1 VGMLPDP
8 NSTSRHGKPEKASD
22 VNEHKHICA
31 PCAWR
36 ARSNVTTLIKT
47 CDGSKGQE
55 ISVGRPSGSGR
66 NSMPSS
72 ARTRSHKPQASDV
85 VLLSPPIIFSVV
97 RSLKNGK
104 LCETA
109 EKELLSSAL
118 LEPRPGC
125 FRTHV
130 PTPREYEPDV
140 GIKEI
145 QCVHRS
151 VRWSHPTFG
160 LSETISGNFT
170 LFGPRPLAL
179 QQDGSDARQNQLT
192 DGATLGSGLLFQLP
206 VEGNAGYQP

>member
-1 VGMLPDP
+1 M
-8 NSTSRHGKPEKASD
+8 
-22 VNEHKHICA
+22 
-31 PCAWR
+31 
-36 ARSNVTTLIKT
+36 TTLIKT
-47 CDGSKGQE
+47 CDSGKGQE
-55 ISVGRPSGSGR
+55 ISVGRPAPEETQCDHQPTLDR
-66 NSMPSS
+66 PP
-72 ARTRSHKPQASDV
+72 RTWSCCR
-85 VLLSPPIIFSVV
+85 LMIFAVV

-109 EKELLSSAL
+109 EKELLLSAL

-130 PTPREYEPDV
+130 PTPQEYEPDV

-160 LSETISGNFT
+160 PSETISGNFT

-179 QQDGSDARQNQLT
+179 QQDDSDARQNQLT
-192 DGATLGSGLLFQLP
+192 DRVTLGSGLLFQLP
-206 VEGNAGYQP
+206 VEGNGGINRSAN

>member
-1 VGMLPDP
+1 M
-8 NSTSRHGKPEKASD
+8 R
-22 VNEHKHICA
+22 
-31 PCAWR
+31 
-36 ARSNVTTLIKT
+36 
-47 CDGSKGQE
+47 
-55 ISVGRPSGSGR
+55 
-66 NSMPSS
+66 SS
-72 ARTRSHKPQASDV
+72 AHTRSHEPQASDV
-85 VLLSPPIIFSVV
+85 VLLSPPMIFSVV

-109 EKELLSSAL
+109 EKELLLLSAL

-130 PTPREYEPDV
+130 PTPQEYEPDV

-160 LSETISGNFT
+160 PSETISGNFT
-170 LFGPRPLAL
+170 LFGQRPLAL

-192 DGATLGSGLLFQLP
+192 DGATLAAACCFSFR
-206 VEGNAGYQP
+206 